1 MRILRRL
8 FATKYVANIHIFFDM
23 KRLKFPRVADEITSR
38 GSFACHVRETKL
50 HYVEIYTH

>member
-1 MRILRRL
+1 MRILRHL
-8 FATKYVANIHIFFDM
+8 FAKKYVANIHIFFDM

-38 GSFACHVRETKL
+38 GCFACHVRETKL